1 MHGILAANR
10 EDLCLKAFR
19 SLAALGKQ
27 QLSVHQRL
35 RVGMELELMKV
46 ESTTS
51 AEPQEIAQSPLPE
64 RRQETIVRGPTA
76 GQRPDEIGP
85 AGCRD
90 REPAADPPTASKR
103 TQLLA
108 WQIVRP
114 GRHV

>member
-1 MHGILAANR
+1 LQVG
-10 EDLCLKAFR
+10 
-19 SLAALGKQ
+19 LG
-27 QLSVHQRL
+27 
-35 RVGMELELMKV
+35 LELTKM
-46 ESTTS
+46 ESTMS
-51 AEPQEIAQSPLPE
+51 AEPQEIARSPLPE
-64 RRQETIVRGPTA
+64 RHQETIVRGPTA